1 MEFKINIILLI
12 NNKINIGQEYLYW
25 HMLLY
30 TKLKFPYFPITF
42 LIFLSLDSEPSIKLL
57 LKVTLP
63 ELETFWL
70 LRHHWIITDQLFTVA
85 WLHNG

>member
-1 MEFKINIILLI
+1 MMEFKIILSMEFKINIILLI

-42 LIFLSLDSEPSIKLL
+42 LIFLLLDSEPSIIESHTYRTGNIL
-57 LKVTLP
+57 VT
-63 ELETFWL
+63 
-70 LRHHWIITDQLFTVA
+70 
-85 WLHNG
+85 